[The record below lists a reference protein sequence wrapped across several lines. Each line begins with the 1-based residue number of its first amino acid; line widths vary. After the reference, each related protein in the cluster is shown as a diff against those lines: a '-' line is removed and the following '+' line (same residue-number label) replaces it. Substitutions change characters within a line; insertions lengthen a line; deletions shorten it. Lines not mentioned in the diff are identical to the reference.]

1 MEEDEIKLEKIYKEC
16 KQELKSIGIKID
28 DEEKVGKIEI
38 GLSRRSKKRYGV
50 CKQEEPDVKTKYVE
64 KKGKNLIVKYG
75 KYKKNKIEISKW
87 VMELNE
93 DIIKNT
99 VMHELIHCMPMC
111 NNHGKEFKLY
121 AEYINQKLGYN
132 IKTTGNKKEDYEK
145 SNKKYNEEKGY

>member
-75 KYKKNKIEISKW
+75 KYKKHKTGKI
-87 VMELNE
+87 
-93 DIIKNT
+93 
-99 VMHELIHCMPMC
+99 
-111 NNHGKEFKLY
+111 
-121 AEYINQKLGYN
+121 
-132 IKTTGNKKEDYEK
+132 
-145 SNKKYNEEKGY
+145 KKYHPQIPNLIYKTISLNLQI